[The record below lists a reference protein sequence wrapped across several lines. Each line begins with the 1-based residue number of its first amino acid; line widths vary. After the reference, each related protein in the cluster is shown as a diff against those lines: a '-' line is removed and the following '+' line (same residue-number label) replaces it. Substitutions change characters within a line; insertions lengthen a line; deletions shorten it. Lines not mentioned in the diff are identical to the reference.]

1 MFLENQL
8 KGFKGAATEEDL
20 QKHFLELAKG
30 FLYGGYIQVRDDYRI
45 YIFALQSSIFI
56 VKNHME
62 YMILLYTT
70 ETDETGKVIS

>member
-8 KGFKGAATEEDL
+8 KGFKGATTEEDL

-45 YIFALQSSIFI
+45 YIRTAD
-56 VKNHME
+56 ME